1 MEKEEVNEA
10 REDLDNLINNYK
22 DIKFGNLND
31 SSSEEN

>member
-22 DIKFGNLND
+22 DIKFGNLDD